1 VLRVAEERQA
11 RWWVWS
17 SRFWMAHV
25 VLDLGRL
32 VRVRALRGRE
42 EAEKEGKM
50 ERVRDEE
57 RWWREM
63 YVDAAY
69 APLTVHWSLENGC
82 VSEAWVG
89 FLGMVAGA
97 VGWRGL
103 WAETA

>member
-1 VLRVAEERQA
+1 
-11 RWWVWS
+11 
-17 SRFWMAHV
+17 MAHV